1 MDGTAIVV
9 CDGFFATANAK
20 TAHGLVRGT
29 ERYEILGVIDAPT
42 AGRDAGEV
50 LDGRRRGI
58 PVFASIAVALAA
70 LPRKPDFCV
79 VGVATSGGRVTPG
92 LRALLAEAIAAGLSI
107 VNGLHELAS
116 EDPGL
121 ARAAAERGVTIHDV
135 RRAPPRSELHFWS
148 GAIQTVR
155 APRLAVLGTDCAVG
169 KRTTARLLRDACR
182 TAGLRTELVFTGQTG
197 WMQGAPYGFIFDSI
211 PNDFVSGE
219 LEHAIVSCWEEARPD
234 LILLEGQSAL
244 RNPSGPCGSEFLL
257 SGGARGVILQH
268 APGRV
273 YFDAEEELGMRIP
286 PVASEVGLIGALGAR
301 VLAVTL
307 NGEGLSPEALRAAQ
321 DRLAAELRL
330 PVIRPLEEGVEA
342 LVPVVREFVA
352 RETSAAGE
360 ARETSAPG
368 EASETAR

>member
-1 MDGTAIVV
+1 MDGSALIV

-29 ERYEILGVIDAPT
+29 ERYEIVGVIDAPT

-50 LDGRRRGI
+50 LDGRPRGI
-58 PVFASIAVALAA
+58 PVFASIAEALAA
-70 LPRKPDFCV
+70 LRRRPDFCV

-92 LRALLAEAIAAGLSI
+92 LRALLAEAIDAGLSI

-121 ARAAAERGVTIHDV
+121 SRAAAERGVTITDV
-135 RRAPPRSELHFWS
+135 RKAPPRARLHFWS
-148 GAIQTVR
+148 GAIRRVG

-169 KRTTARLLRDACR
+169 KRTTARFLRDACR
-182 TAGLRTELVFTGQTG
+182 AAGIRSELIFTGQTG

-219 LEHAIVSCWEEARPD
+219 LEHAIVTCWEQARPE

-273 YFDAEEELGMRIP
+273 YFDGEEDLGQRIP
-286 PVASEVGLIGALGAR
+286 SVESEIALIGALGSS

-307 NGEGLSPEALRAAQ
+307 NGENLSADALRAEQ
-321 DRLAAELRL
+321 DRLSARL
-330 PVIRPLEEGVEA
+330 GFPVIRPLEEGVGA
-342 LVPVVREFVA
+342 LVPVVRRFLAE
-352 RETSAAGE
+352 ETSASNDR
-360 ARETSAPG
+360 RETMP
-368 EASETAR
+368 

>member
-9 CDGFFATANAK
+9 CDGLFATADAK

-29 ERYEILGVIDAPT
+29 ERYRILSVIDAPT

-50 LDGRRRGI
+50 LDGQRRGI
-58 PVFASIAVALAA
+58 PVHASISEALAA
-70 LPRKPDFCV
+70 IGRAPDYCV

-92 LRALLAEAIAAGLSI
+92 LRALLAEAIDSGISI

-121 ARAAAERGVTIHDV
+121 AEAARRRGVTIRDV

-148 GAIQTVR
+148 GAIGSVS
-155 APRLAVLGTDCAVG
+155 AARLAVLGTDCAVG
-169 KRTTARLLRDACR
+169 KRTTARFLRDACR
-182 TAGLRTELVFTGQTG
+182 RAGIATELIFTGQTG

-219 LEHAIVSCWEEARPD
+219 LEHAIVTCARDARPD

-244 RNPSGPCGSEFLL
+244 RNPSGPCGSEFIL

-273 YFDAEEELGMRIP
+273 YFDGEEALGLKIP
-286 PVASEVGLIGALGAR
+286 PVESEIALIHALGAR
-301 VLAVTL
+301 VLAITL
-307 NGEGLSPEALRAAQ
+307 NNEGLSPDALRTQ
-321 DRLAAELRL
+321 RERLSRELAL
-330 PVIRPLEEGVEA
+330 PVVLPLEEGVEA
-342 LVPVVREFVA
+342 LVPVA
-352 RETSAAGE
+352 RAYIE
-360 ARETSAPG
+360 
-368 EASETAR
+368 SETRP

>member
-9 CDGFFATANAK
+9 CDGFFGTADAK

-29 ERYEILGVIDAPT
+29 ERYEIVGVIDAPT

-50 LDGRRRGI
+50 LDGKPRGI
-58 PVFASIAVALAA
+58 PVFASIAEALTS
-70 LPRKPDFCV
+70 LPRRPDFCV

-92 LRALLAEAIAAGLSI
+92 LRALLAEAIDAGLSV
-107 VNGLHELAS
+107 VNGLHQLAS
-116 EDPGL
+116 DDPGL
-121 ARAAAERGVTIHDV
+121 ARAAAERGVTITDV
-135 RRAPPRSELHFWS
+135 RRPPPRSELHFWS
-148 GAIQTVR
+148 GGIATVL

-169 KRTTARLLRDACR
+169 KRTTARFLRDACR
-182 TAGLRTELVFTGQTG
+182 AAGIRTELIFTGQTG

-219 LEHAIVSCWEEARPD
+219 LEHAIVSCWNEARPD

-257 SGGARGVILQH
+257 SGRARGVILQH

-273 YFDAEEELGMRIP
+273 YFDGEEELGLKIP
-286 PVASEVGLIGALGAR
+286 SVESEIALIGALGAD

-307 NGEGLSPEALRAAQ
+307 NGERLSSEALRAEQ
-321 DRLAAELRL
+321 RRLSAAVGL
-330 PVIRPLEEGVEA
+330 PVIRPLEEGVDA
-342 LVPVVREFVA
+342 LVPVVRGFLSEEAVA
-352 RETSAAGE
+352 PKE
-360 ARETSAPG
+360 ARQTTP
-368 EASETAR
+368 

>member
-9 CDGFFATANAK
+9 CDGFFATPNAK
-20 TAHGLVRGT
+20 TGHGLVRGT

-50 LDGRRRGI
+50 LDGKARGI
-58 PVFASIAVALAA
+58 PVFASIADALAA
-70 LPRKPDFCV
+70 LAARKRKPDFCV

-92 LRALLAEAIAAGLSI
+92 LHALLAEAIDSGLSI

-116 EDPGL
+116 EDPAL
-121 ARAAAERGVTIHDV
+121 ARAAAERGVTITDV
-135 RRAPPRSELHFWS
+135 RKAPPRSKLHFWS
-148 GAIQTVR
+148 GAIQKVR

-169 KRTTARLLRDACR
+169 KRTTARFLRDACR
-182 TAGLRTELVFTGQTG
+182 AAGMKAELVFTGQTG

-219 LEHAIVSCWEEARPD
+219 LEHAIVSCWNEARPE

-268 APGRV
+268 
-273 YFDAEEELGMRIP
+273 
-286 PVASEVGLIGALGAR
+286 
-301 VLAVTL
+301 
-307 NGEGLSPEALRAAQ
+307 
-321 DRLAAELRL
+321 
-330 PVIRPLEEGVEA
+330 
-342 LVPVVREFVA
+342 
-352 RETSAAGE
+352 
-360 ARETSAPG
+360 
-368 EASETAR
+368 